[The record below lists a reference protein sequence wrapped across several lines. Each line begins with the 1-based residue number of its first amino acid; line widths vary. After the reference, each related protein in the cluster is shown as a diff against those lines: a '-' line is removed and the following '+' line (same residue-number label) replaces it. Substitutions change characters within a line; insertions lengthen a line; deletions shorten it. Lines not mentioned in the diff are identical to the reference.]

1 LRSERRSITPVTDL
15 SLPALRDLQR
25 LILRVNGGIDLATT
39 LQAVADG
46 VVEGLGFGVAVVNL
60 VHDADFVQVVA
71 VAGPEEATDTLLG
84 QTGTLAGWEKA
95 LSVADEWGGLRFVPH
110 DRFAD
115 DDGIPSWVPDIPVPD
130 DPEAWHPMDA
140 LFRPL
145 ESAAGELIGILSVDL
160 PADGRR
166 PGPLQQEL
174 LEMFAV
180 QAALAIDN
188 ARLTE
193 ALHAEQRRLQAS
205 EAAFR
210 LAFEAAPVG
219 MSVFDMRDEPGR
231 FMRVNAA
238 MCRMLGYSR
247 DELLTMSMVVITH
260 PEDRDDTFSAYQR
273 AIEGT
278 QESFRTE
285 KRYVRSDGESIW
297 VSLHTS
303 VVRDGNGVALYGITQ
318 VEDIGDRRKAHQ
330 ELTQRARIDPLTGLF
345 NRSALLERVD
355 ASIATARRTGLAGAL
370 LFCDLDDFKP
380 VNDTHGHAVGD
391 GLLAVIARRLESQV
405 RAGDTAARF
414 GGDEFVIVANAIDD
428 AGLADLEQR
437 LRSAVAMPV
446 NVSGTAVS
454 VTMTIGHVS
463 IDPLGTDSPG
473 SLLEAADAA
482 MYRLKP

>member
-1 LRSERRSITPVTDL
+1 VRDL
-15 SLPALRDLQR
+15 SLPALRNLQR
-25 LILRVNGGIDLATT
+25 LILRVNGGRDLATT
-39 LQAVADG
+39 LQSVVDG

-71 VAGPEEATDTLLG
+71 VAGSEEATDMLLG
-84 QTGTLAGWEKA
+84 QTGTLVSWEKA
-95 LSVADEWGGLRFVPH
+95 LAVADAWGGLRFVPH
-110 DRFAD
+110 DRFAQD
-115 DDGIPSWVPDIPVPD
+115 DDLPTWVPDIPVSD
-130 DPEAWHPMDA
+130 DPEAWHPEDA

-145 ESAAGELIGILSVDL
+145 ESATGELIGILSVDL

-231 FMRVNAA
+231 FLRVNAA

-247 DELLTMSMVVITH
+247 DELLASSIAAITH
-260 PEDRDDTFSAYQR
+260 PEHRDDDLSALQR
-273 AIEGT
+273 AIDGK
-278 QESFRTE
+278 QQSYRTE
-285 KRYVRSDGESIW
+285 KRYLRSNGEPIW

-303 VVRDGNGVALYGITQ
+303 VVRDANGAALYGITQ
-318 VEDIGDRRKAHQ
+318 FEDIGDRRKAHL
-330 ELTQRARIDPLTGLF
+330 ELARRARVDPLTGLL
-345 NRSALLERVD
+345 NRSSLLERVD
-355 ASIATARRTGLAGAL
+355 AAIATAARTGRHGAL
-370 LFCDLDDFKP
+370 LFCDLDGFKP

-391 GLLAVIARRLESQV
+391 GLLAVIARRLEAQV
-405 RAGDTAARF
+405 RGGDTAARF
-414 GGDEFVIVANAIDD
+414 GGDEFVVVANALDD
-428 AGLADLEQR
+428 DELEDLVRR
-437 LRSAVAMPV
+437 LRNAVAKPV
-446 NVSGTAVS
+446 DVNGTMVS
-454 VTMTIGHVS
+454 VTMTVGHVS
-463 IDPLGTDSPG
+463 IDPLGTHSPA
-473 SLLEAADAA
+473 SLLESADAA

>member
-1 LRSERRSITPVTDL
+1 MSDL
-15 SLPALRDLQR
+15 SLPAIRDLQR
-25 LILRVNGGIDLATT
+25 LILRVNGGLDLATT

-71 VAGPEEATDTLLG
+71 VAGSEEATAVLLG
-84 QTGTLAGWEKA
+84 ETGTLAGWEKA
-95 LSVADEWGGLRFVPH
+95 LAVADEWGGLRFVPH

-115 DDGIPSWVPDIPVPD
+115 DDDLPSWVPDIPVST

-145 ESAAGELIGILSVDL
+145 ESATGELIGILSVDL
-160 PADGRR
+160 PTDGRR

-193 ALHAEQRRLQAS
+193 ALHTEQRRLQAS

-231 FMRVNAA
+231 FLRVNNA

-247 DELLTMSMVVITH
+247 DELLATSFAAITH
-260 PEDRDDTFSAYQR
+260 PEHRDDDLSALQR
-273 AIEGT
+273 AMDGK
-278 QESFRTE
+278 QQSYRTE
-285 KRYVRSDGESIW
+285 KRYLRSDGEPVW
-297 VSLHTS
+297 VSVNTS
-303 VVRDGNGVALYGITQ
+303 VVRDADGAALFAITQ
-318 VEDIGDRRKAHQ
+318 FEDIGDRRKAHL
-330 ELTQRARIDPLTGLF
+330 ELARRARVDPLTGLL
-345 NRSALLERVD
+345 NRSSLLERVD
-355 ASIATARRTGLAGAL
+355 AAIATAQRTGRPGAL
-370 LFCDLDDFKP
+370 LFCDLDGFKP

-391 GLLAVIARRLESQV
+391 RLLAVIARRLESQV
-405 RAGDTAARF
+405 RGDDTAARF
-414 GGDEFVIVANAIDD
+414 GGDEFVIVANALGDGD
-428 AGLADLEQR
+428 LDDLEQR
-437 LRSAVAMPV
+437 LRAAVAAPV
-446 NVSGTAVS
+446 DINGTLIS

-463 IDPLGTDSPG
+463 IDPIGADSPAA
-473 SLLEAADAA
+473 LLESADAA

>member
-1 LRSERRSITPVTDL
+1 VSDL
-15 SLPALRDLQR
+15 SLHAMRNLQR

-71 VAGPEEATDTLLG
+71 VAGSQEATDLLLG
-84 QTGTLAGWEKA
+84 ETGTLVGWQKA
-95 LSVADEWGGLRFVPH
+95 LSAADEWGGLKFVPH
-110 DRFAD
+110 DRSAED
-115 DDGIPSWVPDIPVPD
+115 DDLPTWVPDIPVSD
-130 DPEAWHPMDA
+130 DPMAWHPMDA

-145 ESAAGELIGILSVDL
+145 ESATGELIGILSVDL
-160 PADGRR
+160 PTDGRR
-166 PGPLQQEL
+166 PGPLQREL

-210 LAFEAAPVG
+210 LAFDAAPVG

-231 FMRVNAA
+231 LLRVNSA
-238 MCRMLGYSR
+238 MCRMLGYTR
-247 DELLTMSMVVITH
+247 DELLATSIVAITH
-260 PEDRDDTFSAYQR
+260 PEHRDDDFSAF
-273 AIEGT
+273 
-278 QESFRTE
+278 QEALMGKKETYRTE
-285 KRYVRSDGESIW
+285 KRYIRADGESIW

-303 VVRDGNGVALYGITQ
+303 VVRDGDGAALYAISQ
-318 VEDIGDRRKAHQ
+318 VEDIGDRRKVHL
-330 ELTQRARIDPLTGLF
+330 ELSVRARIDPLTGLF

-355 ASIATARRTGLAGAL
+355 AAIATAQRTGQAGAL

-380 VNDTHGHAVGD
+380 VNDTYGHAVGD
-391 GLLAVIARRLESQV
+391 GLLAVIARRLQSQT

-414 GGDEFVIVANAIDD
+414 GGDEFVIVANALDD
-428 AGLADLEQR
+428 AGLDELEQR
-437 LRSAVAMPV
+437 LRSAVAAPV
-446 NVSGTAVS
+446 EVSGTAVS
-454 VTMTIGHVS
+454 VTMTIGHVL
-463 IDPLGTDSPG
+463 IDPLGAQSSG

>member
-1 LRSERRSITPVTDL
+1 VSDL
-15 SLPALRDLQR
+15 NLPALRDLQR
-25 LILRVNGGIDLATT
+25 LILRLNAGPDLATT

-71 VAGPEEATDTLLG
+71 VAGSDEATNELLG

-110 DRFAD
+110 DRFAQD
-115 DDGIPSWVPDIPVPD
+115 DDLPSWVPDIPVSD
-130 DPEAWHPMDA
+130 DPDAWHPMDA

-145 ESAAGELIGILSVDL
+145 ESATGELIGILSVDL

-193 ALHAEQRRLQAS
+193 ALHTEQGRLRAS

-219 MSVFDMRDEPGR
+219 MAVVDMRDEPGR
-231 FMRVNAA
+231 FLQVNNA
-238 MCRMLGYSR
+238 MCRLLGYSR
-247 DELLTMSMVVITH
+247 DELLVRTFAAITH
-260 PEDRDDTFSAYQR
+260 PDHVDDDLAALQR
-273 AIEGT
+273 SLDGK
-278 QESFRTE
+278 QQSYCTE
-285 KRYVRSDGESIW
+285 KRYLHSGGEPIW
-297 VSLHTS
+297 VSVNTS
-303 VVRDGNGVALYGITQ
+303 VVRDADGAALFAITQ
-318 VEDIGDRRKAHQ
+318 IEDIGDRREAHL
-330 ELTQRARIDPLTGLF
+330 ELARSAQVDPLTGLL
-345 NRSALLERVD
+345 NRSSLLERVE
-355 ASIATARRTGLAGAL
+355 AAIAAAKWTGHPGAL
-370 LFCDLDDFKP
+370 LFCDLDGFKP

-391 GLLAVIARRLESQV
+391 RMLAVIAKRLEAQV
-405 RAGDTAARF
+405 RSDDTAARF
-414 GGDEFVIVANAIDD
+414 GGDEFVVVANALGD
-428 AGLADLEQR
+428 GDLEDLERR
-437 LRSAVAMPV
+437 LRDAVAAPV
-446 NVSGTAVS
+446 DINGTMIS

-463 IDPLGTDSPG
+463 IDPLGADNPA

>member
-1 LRSERRSITPVTDL
+1 MSDL
-15 SLPALRDLQR
+15 SLPAIRDLQR
-25 LILRVNGGIDLATT
+25 LILRVNGGRDLATT

-71 VAGPEEATDTLLG
+71 VAGSEEATAVLLG
-84 QTGTLAGWEKA
+84 ETGTLAGWEKA
-95 LSVADEWGGLRFVPH
+95 LAVADEWGGLRFVPH
-110 DRFAD
+110 ERFAED
-115 DDGIPSWVPDIPVPD
+115 DDLPSWVPDIPVST

-145 ESAAGELIGILSVDL
+145 ESATGELIGILSVDL
-160 PADGRR
+160 PTDGRR

-193 ALHAEQRRLQAS
+193 ALHTEQRLLQAS
-205 EAAFR
+205 ETAFR

-231 FMRVNAA
+231 FLRVNNA

-247 DELLTMSMVVITH
+247 DELLATSFVTITH
-260 PEDRDDTFSAYQR
+260 AEHRDDDVSAIQR
-273 AIEGT
+273 AMDGK
-278 QESFRTE
+278 QQSYRTE
-285 KRYVRSDGESIW
+285 KRYLRSDGEPVW
-297 VSLHTS
+297 VSVNTS
-303 VVRDGNGVALYGITQ
+303 VVRDANGAALFGITQ
-318 VEDIGDRRKAHQ
+318 FEDIGDRRKAHL
-330 ELTQRARIDPLTGLF
+330 ELARRARVDPLTGLL
-345 NRSALLERVD
+345 NRASMLERVD
-355 ASIATARRTGLAGAL
+355 AAIATARRTGCPGAL
-370 LFCDLDDFKP
+370 LFCDLDGFKP

-391 GLLAVIARRLESQV
+391 RLLAVIARRLESEV
-405 RAGDTAARF
+405 RGDDTAARF
-414 GGDEFVIVANAIDD
+414 GGDEFVVVANALGDGD
-428 AGLADLEQR
+428 LDDLEQR
-437 LRSAVAMPV
+437 LRGAVAAPIDI
-446 NVSGTAVS
+446 NGTLIS

-463 IDPLGTDSPG
+463 IDPIGPHSPAA
-473 SLLEAADAA
+473 LLESADAA

>member
-1 LRSERRSITPVTDL
+1 VRDL
-15 SLPALRDLQR
+15 SLLALRDLQR
-25 LILRVNGGIDLATT
+25 LILRVNGSADLATT
-39 LQAVADG
+39 LQAVVDG

-71 VAGPEEATDTLLG
+71 VAGPQDAIDQLLG

-95 LSVADEWGGLRFVPH
+95 LAAADEWGGLRFVPH

-115 DDGIPSWVPDIPVPD
+115 DDGLPTWVPDIAISD
-130 DPEAWHPMDA
+130 DQEAWHPEDA

-145 ESAAGELIGILSVDL
+145 ESATGELIGVLSVDL
-160 PADGRR
+160 PSDGRR

-193 ALHAEQRRLQAS
+193 ALHSEQRRLQAS

-231 FMRVNAA
+231 LLRVNAA
-238 MCRMLGYSR
+238 MCRMLGYGR
-247 DELLTMSMVVITH
+247 DELLARSIATITH
-260 PEDRDDTFSAYQR
+260 PEHRAADQAALQR
-273 AIEGT
+273 AIDGK
-278 QESFRTE
+278 QQSYRTE
-285 KRYVRSDGESIW
+285 KRYLRSDGEPVW

-303 VVRDGNGVALYGITQ
+303 VVRDAKGAALYGITQ
-318 VEDIGDRRKAHQ
+318 FEDIGDRRKAHL
-330 ELTQRARIDPLTGLF
+330 ELSRRARIDPLTGLL

-355 ASIATARRTGLAGAL
+355 AAIATAAETGRAGAL
-370 LFCDLDDFKP
+370 LFCDLDGFKP
-380 VNDTHGHAVGD
+380 VNDTYGHAVGD
-391 GLLAVIARRLESQV
+391 GVLAVIARRLESEV
-405 RAGDTAARF
+405 RGGDTAARF
-414 GGDEFVIVANAIDD
+414 GGDEFVVVADSVDD
-428 AGLADLEQR
+428 DELADLEQR
-437 LRSAVAMPV
+437 LRTVVARPIDV
-446 NVSGTAVS
+446 NGTS
-454 VTMTIGHVS
+454 IGVTVTIGHVA
-463 IDPLGTDSPG
+463 IETGGTDNPAA
-473 SLLEAADAA
+473 LLETADAA

>member
-1 LRSERRSITPVTDL
+1 
-15 SLPALRDLQR
+15 
-25 LILRVNGGIDLATT
+25 
-39 LQAVADG
+39 
-46 VVEGLGFGVAVVNL
+46 
-60 VHDADFVQVVA
+60 
-71 VAGPEEATDTLLG
+71 
-84 QTGTLAGWEKA
+84 
-95 LSVADEWGGLRFVPH
+95 
-110 DRFAD
+110 
-115 DDGIPSWVPDIPVPD
+115 
-130 DPEAWHPMDA
+130 MDA

-145 ESAAGELIGILSVDL
+145 ESATGELIGILSVDL
-160 PADGRR
+160 PTDGRR

-231 FMRVNAA
+231 FLRVNDA

-247 DELLTMSMVVITH
+247 DELLATSIAAITH
-260 PEDRDDTFSAYQR
+260 PEHRDDDLAALQR
-273 AIEGT
+273 AMDGK
-278 QESFRTE
+278 QQSYRTE
-285 KRYVRSDGESIW
+285 KRYLRSDGEPVW

-303 VVRDGNGVALYGITQ
+303 VVRDDDGAALYAITQ
-318 VEDIGDRRKAHQ
+318 FEDIGDRRKAHL
-330 ELTQRARIDPLTGLF
+330 ELARRARVDPLTGLL
-345 NRSALLERVD
+345 NRSSLLERVD
-355 ASIATARRTGLAGAL
+355 AAIATAARTGRPGAL
-370 LFCDLDDFKP
+370 LFCDLDGFKP

-405 RAGDTAARF
+405 RGGDTAARF
-414 GGDEFVIVANAIDD
+414 GGDEFVIVANALDD
-428 AGLADLEQR
+428 DELDDLERR
-437 LRSAVAMPV
+437 LRNAVARPV
-446 NVSGTAVS
+446 DINGTMIS

-463 IDPLGTDSPG
+463 IDPLGTHSPA
-473 SLLEAADAA
+473 SLLESADAA